1 MQEWHLENSQFEV
14 LEKQNGDCL
23 VKINEIIDFILKM
36 SYLLQKNMNLIVRVL
51 YAGAGKIVL
60 FC

>member
-23 VKINEIIDFILKM
+23 VNEIIDSILKM

-51 YAGAGKIVL
+51 YAGVGKIVL
-60 FC
+60 FY

>member
-23 VKINEIIDFILKM
+23 VKDKRNNRFYFKNELFA
-36 SYLLQKNMNLIVRVL
+36 SKNMNLIVRVL
-51 YAGAGKIVL
+51 YAGVGKIVL
-60 FC
+60 FY